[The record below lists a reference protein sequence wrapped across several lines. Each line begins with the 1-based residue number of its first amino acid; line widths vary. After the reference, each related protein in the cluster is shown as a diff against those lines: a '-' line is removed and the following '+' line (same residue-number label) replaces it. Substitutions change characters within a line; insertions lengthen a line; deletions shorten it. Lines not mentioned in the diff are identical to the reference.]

1 MSESEIP
8 VNPHGDY
15 HEEDDSKLEDIRV
28 FALLSDNR
36 YPIHVFKPWIRG

>member
-15 HEEDDSKLEDIRV
+15 HEEDDSKVEE
-28 FALLSDNR
+28 LLDE
-36 YPIHVFKPWIRG
+36 HVPVTMGTF